1 MLVLSAAGW
10 IYRDDMMFP
19 VDEPIAV
26 TWVFPAISLAA
37 LFVNWF
43 APLVTPSK

>member
-1 MLVLSAAGW
+1 
-10 IYRDDMMFP
+10 MMFP
-19 VDEPIAV
+19 VDALIAV
-26 TWVFPAISLAA
+26 TWVLPAISFAA